1 MGLSLSNLLAA
12 MKAADP
18 NIELKIELYDRLLKE
33 GRIEEAHRL
42 RATTFGDDGFGPLD
56 TEAT

>member
-1 MGLSLSNLLAA
+1 MELSDLFAEI
-12 MKAADP
+12 KAADP
-18 NIELKIELYDRLLKE
+18 YIDLKIELYDRLLKE

-56 TEAT
+56 REAT

>member
-1 MGLSLSNLLAA
+1 MELSDLLAEI
-12 MKAADP
+12 KAADP
-18 NIELKIELYDRLLKE
+18 NIDLKIELYDRLLKE

-56 TEAT
+56 REAT

>member
-1 MGLSLSNLLAA
+1 MELSDLLTE
-12 MKAADP
+12 MKATDP
-18 NIELKIELYDRLLKE
+18 YIELKMELYDRLMKE

-56 TEAT
+56 REAT